1 MKDHADEL
9 CACQQPRTAAQRAG
23 ERRPSAQANGTQLQY
38 LCSVKARCVFRSIA
52 CVHWS
57 SKGKADST
65 TKKNKRKARGR
76 AEARATAIWARERS
90 GGRADSRPPRRIRA
104 LRALRAGLRR
114 AAPEDGG
121 GLAAPRGR
129 REVACAAPHGRKEGS
144 APRRARGEQQAA
156 RRRFGGT
163 IAEGEE
169 PLPRREGEGRCFL

>member
-1 MKDHADEL
+1 LL
-9 CACQQPRTAAQRAG
+9 CKGTLRLSLHRVRPLVIQGQSRFNNKKQKKGTGAGPKRGPRPFGR
-23 ERRPSAQANGTQLQY
+23 
-38 LCSVKARCVFRSIA
+38 
-52 CVHWS
+52 
-57 SKGKADST
+57 
-65 TKKNKRKARGR
+65 ARGLV
-76 AEARATAIWARERS
+76 
-90 GGRADSRPPRRIRA
+90 GVRI
-104 LRALRAGLRR
+104 RALRAGLRR

-163 IAEGEE
+163 RAEGEE

>member
-1 MKDHADEL
+1 MDRDSASVPLL
-9 CACQQPRTAAQRAG
+9 CKGTLRLSLHRV
-23 ERRPSAQANGTQLQY
+23 RPLVIQGQSRFNN
-38 LCSVKARCVFRSIA
+38 
-52 CVHWS
+52 
-57 SKGKADST
+57 
-65 TKKNKRKARGR
+65 KKNKRKAGGR

-90 GGRADSRPPRRIRA
+90 GGRADSRPPRRIRTF
-104 LRALRAGLRR
+104 RALRAGLRR

-163 IAEGEE
+163 RAEGEE